1 MLDEIC
7 AEIKNYFWRSA
18 DDIFIGDFTI
28 SDGVI
33 SPPFDFDD
41 CEYIRIVKSKKND
54 GVHKVSEMRLADES
68 FHGAIWRMY
77 PPMSFLALVQEISTW
92 NTTNGTADSVAMSP
106 FNSESFG
113 GYSYSKSGGGS
124 AGSSIVPTWQSVYAS
139 KLKRYR
145 RLREL

>member
-54 GVHKVSEMRLADES
+54 GVHKVSEMQLADET

-77 PPMSFLALVQEISTW
+77 PPASFLTLVQDISAWQTE
-92 NTTNGTADSVAMSP
+92 NGKPDSHAMSP
-106 FNSESFG
+106 FNSESIG
-113 GYSYSKSGGGS
+113 VYSYSKDGKGASNQTGAS
-124 AGSSIVPTWQSVYAS
+124 WQSAYNFR
-139 KLKRYR
+139 LKRYR

>member
-7 AEIKNYFWRSA
+7 AEIKNYFWRNA

-28 SDGVI
+28 SGGII

-41 CEYIRIVKSKKND
+41 CDYIRIVKSKKND
-54 GVHKVSEMRLADES
+54 GVHKVSEMQLADES

-77 PPMSFLALVQEISTW
+77 PPISFLNLVAEIEQWQTK
-92 NTTNGTADSVAMSP
+92 NGAFDSVAMSP

-113 GYSYSKSGGGS
+113 GYSYSKNSDNSVGN
-124 AGSSIVPTWQSVYAS
+124 SSVPTWQSVYAS
-139 KLKRYR
+139 RLKRYR

>member
-7 AEIKNYFWRSA
+7 AEIKNYFWRNA
-18 DDIFIGDFTI
+18 DDIVIGDFTI

-33 SPPFDFDD
+33 SPPFDFND
-41 CEYIRIVKSKKND
+41 CEYIRIVKSKKNN
-54 GVHKVSEMRLADES
+54 GVHKVSEMQLADES

-92 NTTNGTADSVAMSP
+92 QATNGAADSVAMSP

-113 GYSYSKSGGGS
+113 GYSYSKGGGS
-124 AGSSIVPTWQSVYAS
+124 YARSLNIPTWQSVYAS
-139 KLKRYR
+139 RLNRYR
-145 RLREL
+145 RLMEL

>member
-33 SPPFDFDD
+33 SPSF
-41 CEYIRIVKSKKND
+41 
-54 GVHKVSEMRLADES
+54 ES

-77 PPMSFLALVQEISTW
+77 PPMNFLTLVQEISTW
-92 NTTNGTADSVAMSP
+92 QTTNGAADSVAMSP

-124 AGSSIVPTWQSVYAS
+124 AGSSSVPTWQSVYAS
-139 KLKRYR
+139 RLRRYR

>member
-7 AEIKNYFWRSA
+7 AEIRNYFWRSS
-18 DDIFIGDFTI
+18 DDIIIGGFTI

-33 SPPFDFDD
+33 SPSFDFDD

-54 GVHKVSEMRLADES
+54 GVHKVSEMQLEDES

-77 PPMSFLALVQEISTW
+77 PPISFLNLVGEIEQWQTK
-92 NTTNGTADSVAMSP
+92 NGAVDSIAMSP

-113 GYSYSKSGGGS
+113 GYSYSKSSGNS
-124 AGSSIVPTWQSVYAS
+124 AGNSSVPTWQSVYAS
-139 KLKRYR
+139 RLKRYR

>member
-7 AEIKNYFWRSA
+7 AEIKNYFWRNA
-18 DDIFIGDFTI
+18 DDIVIGDFTI

-33 SPPFDFDD
+33 SPPFDFND

-54 GVHKVSEMRLADES
+54 GVHKVSEMQLADES

-92 NTTNGTADSVAMSP
+92 QATNGAADSVAMSP

-113 GYSYSKSGGGS
+113 GHSYSKGGGS
-124 AGSSIVPTWQSVYAS
+124 YARSSTVPTWQSVYAS
-139 KLKRYR
+139 RLNRYR
-145 RLREL
+145 RLMEL

>member
-7 AEIKNYFWRSA
+7 AEIKNYFWR
-18 DDIFIGDFTI
+18 DGHDIIIGDFTI

-54 GVHKVSEMRLADES
+54 GVYKVSEMQLADES

-77 PPMSFLALVQEISTW
+77 PPNSFLSLVEEIAAW
-92 NTTNGTADSVAMSP
+92 QAVNGTADSVAMSP

-113 GYSYSKSGGGS
+113 GYSYSKSGGNS
-124 AGSSIVPTWQSVYAS
+124 AGASSVPTWQSVYAS
-139 KLKRYR
+139 RLNRYR